1 MDDYELIGVD
11 SELPP
16 AAFRWDLLHD
26 ADRSTTL
33 EALDTFV
40 TWLVERY
47 RLQRH
52 IPPCWAEHG
61 AYIEELSALW
71 IAWRGV
77 MEMPDRTD
85 AWLSWHDHLHRLV
98 SRCRDL
104 WMTGCTADSHTAVV
118 RSSTSERMR

>member
-26 ADRSTTL
+26 NDRTATL
-33 EALDTFV
+33 EALATFV
-40 TWLVERY
+40 TWLIDRY
-47 RLQRH
+47 RLHRH
-52 IPPCWAEHG
+52 IPPCWADHG
-61 AYIEELSALW
+61 AYTEELSALW

-85 AWLSWHDHLHRLV
+85 AWLSWHDHLYRLV
-98 SRCRDL
+98 LRCRDL
-104 WMTGCTADSHTAVV
+104 WTTGCTAGNHVAGAHQ
-118 RSSTSERMR
+118 RP